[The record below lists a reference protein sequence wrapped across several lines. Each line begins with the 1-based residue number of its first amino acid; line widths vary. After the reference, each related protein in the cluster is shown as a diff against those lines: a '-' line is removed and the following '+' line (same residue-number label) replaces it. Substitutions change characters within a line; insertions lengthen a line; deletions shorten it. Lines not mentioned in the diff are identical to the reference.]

1 MAKNSYP
8 PDCQAVIDQFSP
20 AAGRWA
26 VAGAYELDDVR
37 QAIAQCWWT
46 GEDPAVTVPKM
57 LGLRSL
63 PIIVNGKKKN
73 NWWSKDLHVV
83 ARSAEHD
90 DDIEPAGDMPR
101 PKARRGSVA
110 AGVAADCAVG
120 LRAAQKRLKRQ
131 RDAAERGQ
139 GDLFAGDEAAE

>member
-8 PDCQAVIDQFSP
+8 PDCQAFINQFSP

-26 VAGAYELDDVR
+26 VAGAQELDDVR

-46 GEDPAVTVPKM
+46 GDDPAVAVPKM

-63 PIIVNGKKKN
+63 PKIVNGKKTN
-73 NWWSKDLHVV
+73 FWRSTDLHVA
-83 ARSAEHD
+83 ARCADLAD
-90 DDIEPAGDMPR
+90 DLEPAGEMPR
-101 PKARRGSVA
+101 PKARRGAVA
-110 AGVAADCAVG
+110 AGVAADCGVG

-131 RDAAERGQ
+131 REAAELGQ
-139 GDLFAGDEAAE
+139 GDLFTGGEG

>member
-26 VAGAYELDDVR
+26 VAGALELDDVR

-46 GEDPAVTVPKM
+46 GEDPAVAVPKM

-63 PIIVNGKKKN
+63 PRIVDGKKKN
-73 NWWSKDLHVV
+73 FWRSSDLHVA
-83 ARSAEHD
+83 ARSELVD
-90 DDIEPAGDMPR
+90 DLEPIGEMPR
-101 PKARRGSVA
+101 PKASRGSVVD
-110 AGVAADCAVG
+110 GIVADADG
-120 LRAAQKRLKRQ
+120 TIGRRAAQKRLKRQ
-131 RDAAERGQ
+131 RDAAARGQ
-139 GDLFAGDEAAE
+139 GDLFCGEGE